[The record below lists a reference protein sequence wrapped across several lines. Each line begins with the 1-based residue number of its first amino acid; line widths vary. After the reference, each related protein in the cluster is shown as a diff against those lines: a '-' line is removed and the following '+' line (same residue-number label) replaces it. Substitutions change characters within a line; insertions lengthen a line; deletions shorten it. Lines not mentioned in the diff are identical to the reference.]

1 MARYV
6 CRYPAPVPRIGGGG
20 ASNEFRKATNQDKNE
35 TGGTPPAPRSGLT
48 QHAATHWHPS
58 VSAFFPPLCI
68 RCFPEFVG
76 SSLLRLS
83 SPLCIHGSNI
93 PTDDNDLPEQS
104 VATGTSHWVV
114 GAARFVVSMPRT
126 ARSARSRSRQTSR
139 ANGEL
144 IADRPN
150 SGEFGYH
157 ARQART
163 SGPHGMRRSQ
173 AMMRTQQPDLILLV
187 AVSLAV
193 LTSPVVLFAASRPS
207 FWPHRLPLTYIQSG
221 FTTND
226 PPAWFYATFERRKL
240 RAECAAQFFDG
251 AEVLDLN
258 VDTAAGRRD
267 VRDLASAMKA
277 VSDERGQAFYGFWS
291 FPRLPG
297 FFWDRHIQTQ
307 PKEYRAYSLKS
318 DGSVW
323 LRGPSLPEENESK
336 IRATLIPSTS
346 GGPSIARSSP

>member
-1 MARYV
+1 
-6 CRYPAPVPRIGGGG
+6 
-20 ASNEFRKATNQDKNE
+20 
-35 TGGTPPAPRSGLT
+35 
-48 QHAATHWHPS
+48 
-58 VSAFFPPLCI
+58 
-68 RCFPEFVG
+68 
-76 SSLLRLS
+76 
-83 SPLCIHGSNI
+83 
-93 PTDDNDLPEQS
+93 
-104 VATGTSHWVV
+104 
-114 GAARFVVSMPRT
+114 
-126 ARSARSRSRQTSR
+126 
-139 ANGEL
+139 
-144 IADRPN
+144 
-150 SGEFGYH
+150 
-157 ARQART
+157 
-163 SGPHGMRRSQ
+163 
-173 AMMRTQQPDLILLV
+173 MMRTQQPDLILLV